1 MVCFN
6 KTYYL
11 FYSSINMKE
20 EKPKKA
26 EEHFAN
32 DDPTEFPHDDME
44 NMAKQAMKKFK
55 SLNS

>member
-1 MVCFN
+1 
-6 KTYYL
+6 
-11 FYSSINMKE
+11 MKE
-20 EKPKKA
+20 KKDKKS

-44 NMAKQAMKKFK
+44 NMAKRAMKKFK

>member
-6 KTYYL
+6 KTYYF
-11 FYSSINMKE
+11 FYSSIDMKE
-20 EKPKKA
+20 KKDKKS

-44 NMAKQAMKKFK
+44 NMAKRAMKKFK

>member
-11 FYSSINMKE
+11 FYSSINME
-20 EKPKKA
+20 EKKSKKS

>member
-1 MVCFN
+1 MLWFN

-11 FYSSINMKE
+11 IYTSGAMKE
-20 EKPKKA
+20 KKA
-26 EEHFAN
+26 KKSEEHFAN

-44 NMAKQAMKKFK
+44 DMAKKAIKNFK

>member
-1 MVCFN
+1 
-6 KTYYL
+6 
-11 FYSSINMKE
+11 MKE
-20 EKPKKA
+20 EKAKKS

-44 NMAKQAMKKFK
+44 DMAKQAMKKFK

>member
-11 FYSSINMKE
+11 FYSSINMGE
-20 EKPKKA
+20 KKA
-26 EEHFAN
+26 KKSEEHFAN
-32 DDPTEFPHDDME
+32 DDPTKFPHDDME
-44 NMAKQAMKKFK
+44 DMAKQAMKKFK

>member
-1 MVCFN
+1 
-6 KTYYL
+6 
-11 FYSSINMKE
+11 MKE

-44 NMAKQAMKKFK
+44 NLAKQAMKKFK

>member
-6 KTYYL
+6 KTYYP

-20 EKPKKA
+20 EKAKKG
-26 EEHFAN
+26 EVHFAN

>member
-1 MVCFN
+1 MPWFN

-11 FYSSINMKE
+11 HYVSRDMKGKKV
-20 EKPKKA
+20 EKS
-26 EEHFAN
+26 EEHFVN

-44 NMAKQAMKKFK
+44 DMAKQAMKKFK

>member
-1 MVCFN
+1 
-6 KTYYL
+6 
-11 FYSSINMKE
+11 MKE
-20 EKPKKA
+20 KKDTKS

-44 NMAKQAMKKFK
+44 NLAKQAMKKFK